1 MQVIDEATVEHR
13 MSEQR
18 RLRPNDGE
26 FYIMELG
33 QSLFVDAKEKGNLMR
48 LINHRFVVN
57 KRALIRG
64 LLVESV
70 LNGKILDNYNC
81 D

>member
-1 MQVIDEATVEHR
+1 MKGWWTLGPQSLCLPAQVIDEAMVEHR

-48 LINHRFVVN
+48 LINHRC
-57 KRALIRG
+57 AYTT
-64 LLVESV
+64 V
-70 LNGKILDNYNC
+70 L
-81 D
+81 

>member
-1 MQVIDEATVEHR
+1 

-18 RLRPNDGE
+18 RLHPNDGD

-48 LINHRFVVN
+48 LINHRCG
-57 KRALIRG
+57 KRMAVCCGRSCMDVDIWGVARPFRYT
-64 LLVESV
+64 E
-70 LNGKILDNYNC
+70 I
-81 D
+81 

>member
-1 MQVIDEATVEHR
+1 

-18 RLRPNDGE
+18 RLHPNDGD

-48 LINHRFVVN
+48 LINHR
-57 KRALIRG
+57 
-64 LLVESV
+64 
-70 LNGKILDNYNC
+70 
-81 D
+81 

>member
-1 MQVIDEATVEHR
+1 MEHR

-33 QSLFVDAKEKGNLMR
+33 HSLFVDAKEKGNLMR
-48 LINHRFVVN
+48 LINHRWGTGRDFP
-57 KRALIRG
+57 
-64 LLVESV
+64 
-70 LNGKILDNYNC
+70 C
-81 D
+81 CH